1 MVPTANRFG
10 LVTFEGGAANV
21 VTGGLFLISAI
32 NRIRNCPREAR
43 TWVSLLTLDWLH
55 LPVMSAPT
63 ILVYSDDQSVRASV
77 ISALGRKVAVDLPS
91 HEIIEFATAD
101 ALRLYVDAKKPV
113 SLFILDGEAVPEGG
127 MGIAR
132 ALKDE
137 VYQCPP
143 VLLITG
149 RVADAWLASWSR
161 AEEVVIHPIDPFTLA
176 HKVSELLRKQLTIVN

>member
-1 MVPTANRFG
+1 MVPTATKFG

-21 VTGGLFLISAI
+21 VTGGLFLIFTK

-43 TWVSLLTLDWLH
+43 RWVSLLTLKWLH

-101 ALRLYVDAKKPV
+101 ALRLYVR
-113 SLFILDGEAVPEGG
+113 L
-127 MGIAR
+127 R
-132 ALKDE
+132 A
-137 VYQCPP
+137 
-143 VLLITG
+143 
-149 RVADAWLASWSR
+149 A
-161 AEEVVIHPIDPFTLA
+161 HPFL
-176 HKVSELLRKQLTIVN
+176 